1 MLYLRLG
8 RSSWVYMFLRKWWP
22 TLSYDQNDFPS
33 WIYVFSQS
41 DQFYLEVSS
50 FCIIWT
56 KHIVIRQKELL
67 ACSFAVNLSFIQ
79 WAFLEHL
86 QGYALSVMR
95 NTNINQIDILLLDN
109 LIIWYKFKAF
119 HINDLNTDRKL
130 LFCVRSWRRPW
141 LLPLGGNGV
150 WYIPGALLPFCQG
163 GKLGFRHWAC
173 WWGRLWRML
182 HWFAIAA
189 YNPSLGGCKE
199 PSFVFLPVSVG
210 VWGPVD
216 LAQAGM
222 SSSVSDVAAGWENVL
237 LPAVV
242 WIHGDDSASCISPPP
257 WTSKPARACSSQT
270 MAEV

>member
-50 FCIIWT
+50 FWIIWT
-56 KHIVIRQKELL
+56 KHIVIGQKELL

-109 LIIWYKFKAF
+109 LIIWYKFKAL
-119 HINDLNTDRKL
+119 HINDLNTDKVTIL
-130 LFCVRSWRRPW
+130 CQVLKEAMITSSWRTWCMIYSWCTSPI
-141 LLPLGGNGV
+141 LPRRKTGV
-150 WYIPGALLPFCQG
+150 
-163 GKLGFRHWAC
+163 
-173 WWGRLWRML
+173 
-182 HWFAIAA
+182 
-189 YNPSLGGCKE
+189 
-199 PSFVFLPVSVG
+199 
-210 VWGPVD
+210 
-216 LAQAGM
+216 
-222 SSSVSDVAAGWENVL
+222 
-237 LPAVV
+237 
-242 WIHGDDSASCISPPP
+242 
-257 WTSKPARACSSQT
+257 
-270 MAEV
+270 